1 MNTLIRILFVALFF
15 VGSGMSIASSQET
28 LSDRFFNSLTD
39 QTLNQNSSSG
49 IPLYD
54 INSQLI
60 GQVVSNTI
68 DGRPCELIFTNG
80 QLTAFGMGGFLTI
93 AFTQSVEVME
103 KTLTSRYGD
112 QAKLIDRHLTMIHP
126 LMFVIQGIYNYQGK
140 IIHDLILKC
149 NSFIFTLKG
158 DDDSSSERRVSINQP
173 VLPFDYRRVSF
184 EIPIYQYYL
193 SDFSTCVLM
202 LANYWR
208 HVGWIKTQLHP
219 EDSRY
224 FLVNLH
230 LMMYDVEML
239 RRKCRCENDSK
250 SIAEIIASFIKARG
264 EEVKVEVLEANHS
277 SPEKNTFQIIK
288 DMIRRT
294 DQPYLIEISSKN
306 GYSTYAILTGYA
318 QIPKG
323 EFLECVFPTPF
334 LGEKTYQRYFFK
346 WNEGYDV
353 LKIYQIIDRSGSE
366 NL

>member
-1 MNTLIRILFVALFF
+1 MKTLIRILFVALLF
-15 VGSGMSIASSQET
+15 VVSWMSVASSQGA
-28 LSDRFFNSLTD
+28 LSDSFFNSLAD
-39 QTLNQNSSSG
+39 QTLNKNSSCG

-60 GQVVSNTI
+60 GRVVSDTI
-68 DGRPCELIFTNG
+68 DGRSCELIFTND
-80 QLTAFGMGGFLTI
+80 QLTAFGIGGYLTT
-93 AFTQSVEVME
+93 AFTQSAEVME

-112 QAKLIDRHLTMIHP
+112 QAKLIDRHLIMIHP

-140 IIHDLILKC
+140 IINDLILKC

-158 DDDSSSERRVSINQP
+158 DDDSPSERRGSINQP
-173 VLPFDYRRVSF
+173 GLPLDHQRVSF

-208 HVGWIKTQLHP
+208 HESWIKTQLHP

-230 LMMYDVEML
+230 LTMHDVEML
-239 RRKCRCENDSK
+239 RRKCHCENDPK

-264 EEVKVEVLEANHS
+264 GEVKVEVLEANHS
-277 SPEKNTFQIIK
+277 NLEKNTFQMIK

-294 DQPYLIEISSKN
+294 DQPCLIEISSKN
-306 GYSTYAILTGYA
+306 GYSAYAILTGYA
-318 QIPKG
+318 QIPRG
-323 EFLECVFPTPF
+323 EFIECIFPTPF
-334 LGEKTYQRYFFK
+334 LGEKTFQRYFFK
-346 WNEGYDV
+346 WNESYDV